1 MYIVWG
7 CAEISP
13 ATFLAS
19 TSIEWTNLHISR
31 FRLRYCF
38 VVLIPGSYL
47 LCKAFVY
54 FGQSFAENSYVILNL
69 WFFFFLVEYLFLE
82 FVSFCAKVLYAYPKT
97 KQWKM
102 KKLHTL
108 TELINNRRMK
118 LRMASLSCFLTLTQ
132 TNSLRPNTHILPV
145 RYCMFA
151 KLHLAAT
158 SPPKWSYKA
167 RSISWQT

>member
-13 ATFLAS
+13 ATFLAT

-31 FRLRYCF
+31 FRFRYCF
-38 VVLIPGSYL
+38 VILIPGSYL

-108 TELINNRRMK
+108 TELINNMADETTDGIIVMFPHSYSEEFLTSQYSHFTSSLLYVCKAAPCCDIAAKMK
-118 LRMASLSCFLTLTQ
+118 L
-132 TNSLRPNTHILPV
+132 
-145 RYCMFA
+145 
-151 KLHLAAT
+151 
-158 SPPKWSYKA
+158 
-167 RSISWQT
+167 